1 MNVIIETIEKIV
13 YMGSQLIASIIELVG
28 VSIIVYTFI
37 KGLFQFVS
45 VDKGNFHVMIKDAI
59 INHGLSV
66 ALEFLLT
73 AEVLKTVYTTTI
85 EGLIKVIVLVVVRI
99 FIGFVL
105 QIENKHK
112 DNKEQ

>member
-1 MNVIIETIEKIV
+1 MNEVIEIIEKLV
-13 YMGSQLIASIIELVG
+13 CLGSQLIASIIELFG
-28 VSIIVYTFI
+28 VVIIVYTFI
-37 KGLFQFVS
+37 KGMVQFVS
-45 VDKGNFHVMIKDAI
+45 IDKGNFHIMIKDAI

-73 AEVLKTVYTTTI
+73 AEVLKTVYTTTT

-112 DNKEQ
+112 TNEA